1 MARSAGAKLPGR
13 ERDAAAGAQWGQQ
26 EVSWGAPVDAVGL
39 SWGNTLQTAYPKMP
53 CWRLAILQALLQ
65 PRREWERSLSAA
77 DTGGRNCCQP
87 SCCTEP
93 LPRFHTPLNTSLLL
107 YQYFQ
112 LQPSGHSSGVQCL
125 QCQQG
130 MGGTGRAV
138 GNTCVTVP
146 SVGAACR
153 DQGPTAELT
162 LPIALTGTAGSS

>member
-1 MARSAGAKLPGR
+1 MGAKLPGR

-26 EVSWGAPVDAVGL
+26 GVSWGTPVDAVGL

-53 CWRLAILQALLQ
+53 RWRLATLRALLQ

-77 DTGGRNCCQP
+77 DTRGRNCCLP
-87 SCCTEP
+87 SCCTEL
-93 LPRFHTPLNTSLLL
+93 LPRFHIPLNTSLLL

-112 LQPSGHSSGVQCL
+112 LQPSGHSSGVQCP

-138 GNTCVTVP
+138 GNTCMTVP

-153 DQGPTAELT
+153 DQGPTAKLT
-162 LPIALTGTAGSS
+162 LSIGLTGTAGSS